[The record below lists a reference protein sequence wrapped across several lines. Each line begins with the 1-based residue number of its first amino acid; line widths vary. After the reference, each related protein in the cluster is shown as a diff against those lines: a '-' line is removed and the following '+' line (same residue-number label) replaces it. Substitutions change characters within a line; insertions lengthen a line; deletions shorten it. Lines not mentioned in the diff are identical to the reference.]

1 MDIEILSRQVKELR
15 KIKCLSQE
23 ELALQSGVSLRTVQR
38 VENAERT
45 PSSETLKRIL
55 GILGTSYEQL
65 KKQQHSRPLRTL
77 KGVRE
82 FVHIFD
88 NKLIISKSIKE
99 KDVLRN
105 YKTSVANLMEAFG
118 FFMIPI
124 LLSVILVLV
133 LYFLGAKTVA
143 TLLLGFTILLII
155 VIRFLIQFSWGI
167 PYIDRQH
174 IVETKMEKTG
184 VGYAN
189 FLIAYREGNRIKERC
204 IVFKMEDLKYIVKCL
219 RAEKLLDEKPIK
231 LNFDNIVPFLLMPVM
246 MLSVG
251 GFSDRLIAVAI
262 YWIIS
267 MSYVMIRAVIKFVSY
282 HKKYAKQSLSVSYVR

>member
-77 KGVRE
+77 KGAQE
-82 FVHIFD
+82 FLHIFD
-88 NKLIISKSIKE
+88 NKLIISKSFKE
-99 KDVLRN
+99 KDVLQN
-105 YKTSVANLMEAFG
+105 YKISVANLMEAFG

-124 LLSVILVLV
+124 LLSVILVVV
-133 LYFLGAKTVA
+133 LYFLGAKAVA

-155 VIRFLIQFSWGI
+155 VIRLLIQFSWGI

-189 FLIAYREGNRIKERC
+189 FLIAYREGKRIKERC
-204 IVFKMEDLKYIVKCL
+204 IVFEMKDLEHIVKGL
-219 RAEKLLDEKPIK
+219 RSEKLLDEKAIK
-231 LNFDNIVPFLLMPVM
+231 LNFDNIVPFLSIPIMA
-246 MLSVG
+246 LSMSKFPDELVVVT
-251 GFSDRLIAVAI
+251 IC
-262 YWIIS
+262 WIIF
-267 MSYVMIRAVIKFVSY
+267 MSYIMIRAVIKFVSY
-282 HKKYAKQSLSVSYVR
+282 HKKHSKHYLSTYYLK

>member
-1 MDIEILSRQVKELR
+1 MDIESLSRQIKELR
-15 KIKCLSQE
+15 KNKCLSQE
-23 ELALQSGVSLRTVQR
+23 ELAVQSGVSLRTVQR

-45 PSSETLKRIL
+45 PSAETLKRIL

-65 KKQQHSRPLRTL
+65 KKQQYSQPLRTL
-77 KGVRE
+77 KGAQE
-82 FVHIFD
+82 FLHIFD
-88 NKLIISKSIKE
+88 NKLIISRSFKE
-99 KDVLRN
+99 KDVLQN
-105 YKTSVANLMEAFG
+105 YRISVSNLMEAFG

-124 LLSVILVLV
+124 LLSVILVVV

-189 FLIAYREGNRIKERC
+189 FLIAYREGKRIKERC
-204 IVFKMEDLKYIVKCL
+204 IVFEMKDLEHIVKGL
-219 RAEKLLDEKPIK
+219 RSEKLLDEKAIK
-231 LNFDNIVPFLLMPVM
+231 LNFDNIVPFLSIPIIA
-246 MLSVG
+246 LSMSKFPDELVV
-251 GFSDRLIAVAI
+251 VAI
-262 YWIIS
+262 CWIIF
-267 MSYVMIRAVIKFVSY
+267 MSYIMIRAVIKFASY
-282 HKKYAKQSLSVSYVR
+282 HKKHSKHYLSTYYLK

>member
-1 MDIEILSRQVKELR
+1 MDIEILSQQIKELR

-23 ELALQSGVSLRTVQR
+23 ELATQSGVSLRTVQR

-45 PSSETLKRIL
+45 PSAETLKRIL
-55 GILGTSYEQL
+55 GILGTTYEQL

-99 KDVLRN
+99 KDVLQN

-118 FFMIPI
+118 FFMIFI
-124 LLSVILVLV
+124 LSSVILTIV
-133 LYFLGAKTVA
+133 LYFLEAKTVA
-143 TLLLGFTILLII
+143 ALLLVFTILWII
-155 VIRFLIQFSWGI
+155 MIQFLIPFSWGI

-189 FLIAYREGNRIKERC
+189 FLIAYREGNHIKERC
-204 IVFKMEDLKYIVKCL
+204 IVFKMEDLKYILEGL

-231 LNFDNIVPFLLMPVM
+231 LNFDNIVPFLLIPVM
-246 MLSVG
+246 VLLMNKFSVE
-251 GFSDRLIAVAI
+251 LIAMAI

-267 MSYVMIRAVIKFVSY
+267 MSYVMIRVIIKFVSY
-282 HKKYAKQSLSVSYVR
+282 QKKHARQSLSVSYVR